1 MPLPLILSFSCFLLF
16 HIYLWLCI
24 KHLPISLPLYSHFFT
39 PPFPL
44 SPLYS
49 VLIEGWIEFYILA
62 ASDNERPLITVYPRR
77 WYTAV
82 ATWDTLVSFYVF
94 FLSPPA
100 FVCASPAFS
109 LHPSRTPPRS
119 QPVDMKPGVYPGLQT
134 CTYCDMP
141 FVKWA
146 VNSGRIAL
154 QHPVLWRFVSAT
166 IPTKAAV
173 KISPHGKA
181 GVMKQSVCFFVFLLR
196 GKQVTLAF
204 SLPAKSEITAR

>member
-1 MPLPLILSFSCFLLF
+1 M
-16 HIYLWLCI
+16 
-24 KHLPISLPLYSHFFT
+24 
-39 PPFPL
+39 
-44 SPLYS
+44 
-49 VLIEGWIEFYILA
+49 
-62 ASDNERPLITVYPRR
+62 
-77 WYTAV
+77 
-82 ATWDTLVSFYVF
+82 
-94 FLSPPA
+94 
-100 FVCASPAFS
+100 CASPAFS
-109 LHPSRTPPRS
+109 LHPSHTPPRS
-119 QPVDMKPGVYPGLQT
+119 QPVDVKPGVYPGLQT

-196 GKQVTLAF
+196 ANRSHWHFLCLQSQRSRPDSWFISYRLEVLRGCQIMCDSALSA
-204 SLPAKSEITAR
+204 SC